1 MRKLFLILFFVSSA
15 LCKAQFADDFLYYS
29 SNKRSINLGGEYE
42 LNSDFL
48 SNSFINRFAKGGY
61 IDKTMKD
68 DQLKRITGI
77 NIIGGLLNT
86 NLTAFFGKDSSKYRF
101 ITGVN
106 HRQFFNAS
114 ITDDVYK
121 FGFYGNKQFV
131 GEDANLGNSQINN
144 YSYQEFKLGF
154 LVDGPDTTKAIM
166 GMSLSYLKGQSFFRL
181 NTNSSSLFT
190 AADASYINF
199 TTNAQLSLSDTAS
212 RYWHDFNG
220 HGMSAEFFAE
230 TPYKSKLGDSKF
242 ILSVSNLGFIKWSS
256 NTLNYTADSTFTYS
270 GVYINDMFSL
280 QDSTLNAISLDSIS
294 ENATNLDRAKS
305 STNLPVTFLIIHKI
319 RFSKLFEFTT
329 GFRHLFNANYKP
341 YLFTEGTFYFADKLS
356 INTHIGFGGYGKLS
370 GGIGISGTIKKHF
383 VLKVGSN
390 SIQGFVV
397 PKKTLG
403 QSAYIS
409 ISYKF

>member
-1 MRKLFLILFFVSSA
+1 MRKILLILILISST
-15 LCKAQFADDFLYYS
+15 LSHAQFGNDFLFYS
-29 SNKRSINLGGEYE
+29 SNKRSLNLGGEYE

-48 SNSFINRFAKGGY
+48 SNSFINRFAQGGY

-68 DQLKRITGI
+68 EQLKRVTGI
-77 NIIGGLLNT
+77 NVIGGLLST
-86 NLTAFFGKDSSKYRF
+86 NFTSFFGKDSSEYRF
-101 ITGVN
+101 IAGVN

-114 ITDDVYK
+114 ITDDVFK

-131 GEDANLGNSQINN
+131 GENANLGNSQINN
-144 YSYQEFKLGF
+144 YSFQEFKLGF

-166 GMSLSYLKGQSFFRL
+166 GMALSYLKGQSFFRL

-190 AADASYINF
+190 AADASYINL

-212 RYWHDFNG
+212 RNWYDFNG

-230 TPYKSKLGDSKF
+230 TPYKSKLGNSKF

-256 NTLNYTADSTFTYS
+256 NTLNYTADSTFNYS
-270 GVYINDMFSL
+270 GVYINDIFAL
-280 QDSTLNAISLDSIS
+280 KDSTLNAISLDSITES
-294 ENATNLDRAKS
+294 ATNLDRAKS

-356 INTHIGFGGYGKLS
+356 INTHLGFGGYGKLS
-370 GGIGISGTIKKHF
+370 GGLGLSSTIKKHL
-383 VLKVGSN
+383 VIKLGSN
-390 SIQGFVV
+390 SIQGIIS
-397 PKKTLG
+397 PKKSLG
-403 QSAYIS
+403 QSAYVS
-409 ISYKF
+409 LSYKF

>member
-1 MRKLFLILFFVSSA
+1 MRAFLIILFLSSSLFSF
-15 LCKAQFADDFLYYS
+15 AQFGNDFLFYS
-29 SNKRSINLGGEYE
+29 INKRSVNLGAEYE

-48 SNSFINRFAKGGY
+48 SNSFVNRFYKGGY
-61 IDKTMKD
+61 IDKTLKD
-68 DQLKRITGI
+68 EQLNRISGI
-77 NIIGGLLNT
+77 NKIGGILNT
-86 NLTAFFGKDSSKYRF
+86 NLTAYFGKDSSKYRF
-101 ITGVN
+101 IAGVN

-121 FGFYGNKQFV
+121 FGLYGNKQFV
-131 GEDANLGNSQINN
+131 GEEANLGNSQVNN

-166 GMSLSYLKGQSFFRL
+166 GMALSYLKGQSFFRL
-181 NTNSSSLFT
+181 NTNSSNVFT
-190 AADASYINF
+190 ASDASYISL

-270 GVYINDMFSL
+270 GVYINDIFDL
-280 QDSTLNAISLDSIS
+280 KDSTLNSISVDSIS
-294 ENATNLDRAKS
+294 ENATNLERAKS

-341 YLFTEGTFYFADKLS
+341 YLFTEGMFYISNNFS
-356 INTHIGFGGYGKLS
+356 VNTHLGFGGYGKLS
-370 GGIGISGTIKKHF
+370 GGIGLSGTIKKHL
-383 VLKVGSN
+383 VLRMGSN
-390 SIQGFVV
+390 SIQGFVI
-397 PKKTLG
+397 PKKTMG

>member
-1 MRKLFLILFFVSSA
+1 MRKLYFILFLFSSI
-15 LCKAQFADDFLYYS
+15 LLQAQFGYDFQYYS
-29 SNKRSINLGGEYE
+29 LNKRSLNLGGEYE

-48 SNSFINRFAKGGY
+48 SNSFINRFAQGGY

-77 NIIGGLLNT
+77 NTIGGLLNT
-86 NLTAFFGKDSSKYRF
+86 NFTAFFGKDSSKYRF
-101 ITGVN
+101 IAGVN

-114 ITDDVYK
+114 ITDDVFK

-131 GEDANLGNSQINN
+131 GEDANLGNSQVNN

-154 LVDGPDTTKAIM
+154 LIDGPDTTKAIM
-166 GMSLSYLKGQSFFRL
+166 GMALSYLKGQDFFRL
-181 NTNSSSLFT
+181 NTNSSSLYT
-190 AADASYINF
+190 ALDASFINL
-199 TTNAQLSLSDTAS
+199 TTNAQLALSDTAS
-212 RYWHDFNG
+212 RYWYDFNG

-230 TPYKSKLGDSKF
+230 TPYKSRLGDSKF

-270 GVYINDMFSL
+270 GVYINDIFAL
-280 QDSTLNAISLDSIS
+280 KDSTLNSISLDSIS
-294 ENATNLDRAKS
+294 QNATNLDRTKS

-341 YLFTEGTFYFADKLS
+341 YLFTEGTFYFADKFAL
-356 INTHIGFGGYGKLS
+356 NTHLGFGGYGKLT
-370 GGIGISGTIKKHF
+370 GGIGLSGTIKKHL
-383 VLKVGSN
+383 VLRVGSN
-390 SIQGFVV
+390 SIQRLLM
-397 PKKTLG
+397 PNKSLG
-403 QSAYIS
+403 QGAYVS